1 MKSKLLSFF
10 LFLLL
15 FSSAAAYYPGDEQPT
30 DKSVWAKITYANFE
44 MESIDDTVKI
54 VVEAKGEASPNTHH
68 CGIVFIVLY
77 KDGSSNYE
85 GIFIEG
91 PINITGEETLV
102 FIPLGNNWSKWK
114 FYNVAYV
121 KKEKIG
127 LTEED
132 LKNVSSFEVW
142 VRAYKDAEG
151 KLWNQTHI
159 KVTQNV
165 SKEIEELYEERGNNT
180 SVWILT
186 GIIIAIVIAVGY
198 IAYKW
203 RKGR

>member
-1 MKSKLLSFF
+1 MSMKNKLLSFF
-10 LFLLL
+10 LFLILS
-15 FSSAAAYYPGDEQPT
+15 FSAAAYYPGDEEPT
-30 DKSVWAKITYANFE
+30 EKSVWAKITYANFE

-54 VVEAKGEASPNTHH
+54 LIEARGEASPNTHH
-68 CGIVFIVLY
+68 CGIVFIVVY
-77 KDGSSNYE
+77 KDGSSNYD
-85 GIFIEG
+85 GVFIEG

-102 FIPLGNNWSKWK
+102 FMPIGNNWSKWK

-151 KLWNQTHI
+151 KLWNQTYI
-159 KVTQNV
+159 TVTQNV
-165 SKEIEELYEERGNNT
+165 SKEIEEFYEEKENNT
-180 SVWILT
+180 YIWVL
-186 GIIIAIVIAVGY
+186 IAIVVIAGGY

-203 RKGR
+203 KKRS